1 MADTLPLP
9 TPNRRKL
16 VFVAI
21 IALCFLIVLIGVL
34 MLSGVGKKDTGKGFK
49 PETKEVV
56 IWTVNMPATLFEA
69 LNKGFNDYVDR
80 SDMKLKVRDFASYE
94 DFLDIFPRAVQ
105 AGVSPD
111 VVLVPNHGG
120 YTYVDPY
127 VTSLGENIIDLT
139 DFEDRFHPLF
149 VDELV
154 FEEKQKVDGKDKIV
168 RGIRGIPVGFEPL
181 GIYYN
186 RVLMPKAPEYW
197 KNIMELLSDDAKK
210 NNVSALSLGYGRAT
224 PLSGDI
230 LPLLTIQYK
239 GDEFNSYTTI
249 DSIESRASIDLLLSY
264 RRLPNNLG
272 QYKDAFDN
280 TLTVAD
286 LFARGKVAT
295 LVGYPSTERDI
306 LLAQKRAKK
315 DKSLFEDFA
324 KNLRWTTFPQVE
336 DEPKKQ
342 TNFARYMYF
351 TMTKNGVNRNK
362 EKPSNDP
369 VIKFMQYLNTA
380 KAQETFF
387 ENYEYYLPSQMALLK
402 SEKDTQIDKKTGDF
416 GMTVGDWYVATQ
428 KFIPYDMGITHI
440 FSRVVAQALDEPGAT
455 SSVIAGNILDIIK
468 CHVNHLTDPDTYE
481 DACGCRNDVQS
492 NNNNYW
498 PVCQWGV

>member
-1 MADTLPLP
+1 
-9 TPNRRKL
+9 
-16 VFVAI
+16 
-21 IALCFLIVLIGVL
+21 
-34 MLSGVGKKDTGKGFK
+34 MLSNATKSDTGKGFK
-49 PETKEVV
+49 PKTKEVV
-56 IWTVNMPATLFEA
+56 IWSVNMPQTLFETI
-69 LNKGFNDYVDR
+69 NKGYNDYLDR
-80 SDMKLKVRDFASYE
+80 NDMKLKIRDFGSYE
-94 DFLDIFPRAVQ
+94 DLIEILPRVIQTGSA
-105 AGVSPD
+105 PD

-120 YTYVDPY
+120 YLYADPY

-154 FEEKQKVDGKDKIV
+154 FEEKQKVDGANKVV

-186 RVLMPKAPEYW
+186 RALMPKAPDFW
-197 KNIMELLSDDAKK
+197 KTIGDLLSDDAKK
-210 NNVSALSLGYGRAT
+210 NNVSAVSLGYGRAT

-239 GDEFNSYTTI
+239 GEQFNNYQTLDSVESRSTI
-249 DSIESRASIDLLLSY
+249 DRLLEY
-264 RRLPNNLG
+264 RRVPNNLS
-272 QYKDAFDN
+272 QFQDAYSN
-280 TLTVAD
+280 TLTNAD

-306 LLAQKRAKK
+306 LLAEKRAKK
-315 DKSLFEDFA
+315 DKELVESFA
-324 KNLRWTTFPQVE
+324 KNIRWTTIPQVE

-369 VIKFMQYLNTA
+369 VIKFMQYLATS

-387 ENYEYYLPSQMALLK
+387 DNYEYYLPSQMELLK
-402 SEKDTQIDKKTGDF
+402 TKKDSQIDKKTGQF
-416 GMTVGDWYVATQ
+416 VMTVGDWYVATQ
-428 KFIPYDMGITHI
+428 KFIPYDMGVPHI
-440 FSRVVAQALDEPGAT
+440 FSAIVAKALDEPGAT
-455 SSVIAGNILDIIK
+455 SSVIAGNILDFITCRIK
-468 CHVNHLTDPDTYE
+468 HLSDPDTYE
-481 DACGCRNDVQS
+481 NACGCRNDVQS
-492 NNNNYW
+492 NNNHYW
-498 PVCQWGV
+498 PVCQW